1 VTRDA
6 PMATAAPPSPA
17 AAPRSLAAGAGLR
30 HVLGRLYRLL
40 PASRCTRLRCGGAW
54 KLGVRKLFS
63 PLLGFPVVL
72 ESPPP
77 PRVRMLV
84 SADPVDERIVETL
97 LGRQR
102 ALYFPALADDWT
114 PELVLDVGAHHGFYA
129 LFALATYPGARIVC
143 VEPSAAAATLLARN
157 LELNDWSGRAS
168 VRRAAL
174 AARAGAA
181 ELKHSPDGS
190 WGHSL
195 LEPDEGATGAEQVET
210 ATLGELLGD
219 LRPDLV
225 KSNAEGAEFELVR
238 QLAAGGWRPPL
249 VVLAVHPWLG
259 DEAALLATMDN
270 LGYTREQVGSPERPM
285 VHFRRASP

>member
-1 VTRDA
+1 MRRTD
-6 PMATAAPPSPA
+6 PMSA
-17 AAPRSLAAGAGLR
+17 AAPAPQALASGSALR
-30 HVLGRLYRLL
+30 PALGRLYRLL
-40 PASRCTRLRCGGAW
+40 PPSRRTRLRCRGAW
-54 KLGVRKLFS
+54 KLAARKLVS
-63 PLLGFPVVL
+63 PLLDYPVVL

-77 PRVRMLV
+77 ARVRMVV

-102 ALYFPALADDWT
+102 ALYFPDLAGDWT
-114 PELVLDVGAHHGFYA
+114 PKLVLDIGAHHGFYA

-143 VEPSAAAATLLARN
+143 VEPSAAAATLLVRN
-157 LELNDWSGRAS
+157 LEFNGWSGRATI
-168 VRRAAL
+168 RRAAL
-174 AARAGAA
+174 AARPGVA
-181 ELKHSPDGS
+181 ELKHSLDGS

-195 LEPDEGATGAEQVET
+195 LEPDASATGTERVET
-210 ATLGELLGD
+210 ATFAELVGD

-259 DEAALLATMDN
+259 DEGELLATMDS
-270 LGYTREQVGSPERPM
+270 LGYTREQVGSPQRPM